1 MNKGEIFV
9 IIVALLA
16 IGFNEYT
23 DHQLDVQ
30 DAQQP
35 SHYEVAHHVQH

>member
-1 MNKGEIFV
+1 MKKIEIIV
-9 IIVALLA
+9 IIVGLLA

-30 DAQQP
+30 ETQQP
-35 SHYEVAHHVQH
+35 QHYEVVHVNH